1 MSARESFAS
10 MDDRGALEP
19 SAYEEARVQHLLY
32 PTADDWA
39 RVKAT
44 HIKADPGEQA
54 EYRHWLHDADPDSTV
69 PPFVDL
75 TKRTRSQS

>member
-1 MSARESFAS
+1 MSTPSNPIARLDVPLADVE
-10 MDDRGALEP
+10 REV
-19 SAYEEARVQHLLY
+19 RVQHLLY

-54 EYRHWLHDADPDSTV
+54 EYRHLLHDADPDSTV